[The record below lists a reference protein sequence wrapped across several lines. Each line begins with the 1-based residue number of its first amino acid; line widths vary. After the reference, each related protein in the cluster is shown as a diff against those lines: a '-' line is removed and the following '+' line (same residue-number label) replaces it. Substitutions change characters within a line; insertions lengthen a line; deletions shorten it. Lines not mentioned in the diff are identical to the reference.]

1 MAWKDFKDLSR
12 LTVSEKVLLD
22 KAIYIA
28 SKLQYGGYQRGLA
41 TMVYEYF
48 NEKSK
53 ETTTHV
59 GAGTIS
65 EDQKLAYKLRKP
77 INKKFQMRKV

>member
-1 MAWKDFKDLSR
+1 
-12 LTVSEKVLLD
+12 
-22 KAIYIA
+22 
-28 SKLQYGGYQRGLA
+28 
-41 TMVYEYF
+41 MVYKYL

-65 EDQKLAYKLRKP
+65 EDQKLTYELRKP
-77 INKKFQMRKV
+77 INKTFQMRKV